1 MAITTVQD
9 LQTALQEAIQVE
21 LTTIPA
27 YLYAMYSITDEDS
40 EANGYIFSVVVE
52 EMLHLSLAS
61 NLLVSVGGR
70 PKLYDPSIVP
80 VYPGPLPH
88 HKAGLTVNLEKCDA
102 SALSV
107 FLQIEQPEASG
118 APPESDDFDTI
129 GQFYEAVSDA
139 FTTLS
144 GQVDLFANN
153 VVGKQLTSTDAYP
166 IPPPQDDAADSGG
179 LIAVTDLAS
188 AQQAIQYIV
197 RQGEG
202 IQQEDYDDPSKQELA
217 HYYKFRLIA
226 DDPSIIGT
234 VANVV
239 TNPTAAGF
247 GGDLSGLADLLNA
260 SYSYL
265 LLTIENIFATAD
277 PTEKGD
283 LVGKGLM
290 VIMPNL
296 ISPLANLLVQQP
308 VGDETPTRYAGPPF
322 QYYDFT
328 ASSQTPLQ
336 QLQSLYQSVVANY
349 PDLKPLGGTIAAL
362 PSVSLAR

>member
-1 MAITTVQD
+1 

-27 YLYAMYSITDEDS
+27 YLYAMYSITDESS
-40 EANGYIFSVVVE
+40 EANAYIFSVVVE

-61 NLLVSVGGR
+61 NLLVSVGGQ
-70 PKLYDPSIVP
+70 PKFYDPSIVP
-80 VYPGPLPH
+80 TYPGPLPH

-107 FLQIEQPEASG
+107 FLQIEQPETSG

-129 GQFYEAVSDA
+129 GQFYAAVADA

-144 GQVDLFANN
+144 GQGDLFADN
-153 VVGKQLTSTDAYP
+153 VVGKQLTSSDAYF
-166 IPPPQDDAADSGG
+166 PQPYDSADSGG

-197 RQGEG
+197 QQGEG
-202 IQQEDYDDPSKQELA
+202 IQQEQYDDPSKTELA
-217 HYYKFRLIA
+217 HYYKFKQIA
-226 DDPSIIGT
+226 DDPSIIGA

-247 GGDLSGLADLLNA
+247 GGNLSGLADLLNA

-283 LVGKGLM
+283 LVKNGLM
-290 VIMPNL
+290 VIMPSL

-328 ASSQTPLQ
+328 ASPQTPLQ
-336 QLQSLYQSVVANY
+336 QLQSLYEKVAADY
-349 PDLKPLGGTIAAL
+349 PSLSLGDTIAAL
-362 PSVSLAR
+362 PEVSLSR